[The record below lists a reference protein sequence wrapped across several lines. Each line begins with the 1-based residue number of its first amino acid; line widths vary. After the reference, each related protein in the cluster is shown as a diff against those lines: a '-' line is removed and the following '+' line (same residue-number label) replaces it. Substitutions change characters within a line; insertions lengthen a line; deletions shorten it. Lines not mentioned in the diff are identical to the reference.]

1 METEIADLK
10 KELQWHYS
18 YMFYISNFHNI
29 IDAEACGYADGDSE
43 YLETLSNK
51 IVFNNI
57 IQSINNLD
65 EYQKKQIAMILI
77 SNTLNHK
84 SNFETLK
91 IILNHL
97 KI

>member
-1 METEIADLK
+1 METEIANLK

-29 IDAEACGYADGDSE
+29 IDAEACGYADGDNE
-43 YLETLSNK
+43 YIENLNPIEKWAKELLR
-51 IVFNNI
+51 
-57 IQSINNLD
+57 LD
-65 EYQKKQIAMILI
+65 EYQKKQIAMVLI

-84 SNFETLK
+84 ANFETLK

>member
-1 METEIADLK
+1 METEIANLK

-29 IDAEACGYADGDSE
+29 IDAEACGYADGDNE
-43 YLETLSNK
+43 YIENLNPVEKWAKELLR
-51 IVFNNI
+51 
-57 IQSINNLD
+57 LD

-84 SNFETLK
+84 ANFETVKLILNNLK
-91 IILNHL
+91 I
-97 KI
+97 